1 MSGPPK
7 TPTHLRLVRG
17 NPSKRPINENEP
29 KPLQGYPQ
37 RRSISTSRGNT
48 GLNGWPTS
56 LMLSV

>member
-29 KPLQGYPQ
+29 KPLQGYPNAEAFRQ
-37 RRSISTSRGNT
+37 AGEI
-48 GLNGWPTS
+48 L
-56 LMLSV
+56 V

>member
-29 KPLQGYPQ
+29 KP
-37 RRSISTSRGNT
+37 TRGTPNAEAFRQA
-48 GLNGWPTS
+48 GEILVQAYG
-56 LMLSV
+56 